1 MRYVQVKNK
10 HEQVLN
16 SNSDEVGKLHNRGWG
31 WGYSIV
37 LPIQMQ
43 TLLYLSTN
51 NVIVKRIL
59 NISIIL
65 NCFFFKIIFSKL
77 YANYIA
83 NKSDVL
89 CF

>member
-16 SNSDEVGKLHNRGWG
+16 SNSYEVGKLHNRG

-65 NCFFFKIIFSKL
+65 NCFFFQNHIS
-77 YANYIA
+77 
-83 NKSDVL
+83 
-89 CF
+89 